1 MEEQNKE
8 HNKPI
13 MDIKRYMNGERLTID
28 YSGTIQIITTDL
40 WTRVTNQAS
49 KYKETKQELDQ
60 LKEQHK
66 NEIESLKRN
75 YELENQRLRNQL
87 AEQERKAQERLDTLK
102 AQANRKLSEQERQ
115 MQRVQALMNRQGK
128 GRPTALTEEQK
139 TAIQRLLPQLKQFG
153 GTHTI
158 KDLEAYLVE
167 NHGYTGGYEAIRAY
181 VAELRKRSE

>member
-1 MEEQNKE
+1 MNEQEKIQNK
-8 HNKPI
+8 PS
-13 MDIKRYMNGERLTID
+13 MDIIKHKSGERLSID

-40 WTRVTNQAS
+40 WNRLTNQAS
-49 KYKETKQELDQ
+49 KYKETKQELER

-66 NEIESLKRN
+66 NEIESLKQD

-87 AEQERKAQERLDTLK
+87 AEQGRKAQEQLSTLK

-128 GRPTALTEEQK
+128 GRPSALTERQK
-139 TAIQRLLPQLKQFG
+139 ATIRYLVPQLKQFG
-153 GTHTI
+153 GAVTI
-158 KDLEAYLVE
+158 KDLEAHLVQ

-181 VAELRKRSE
+181 VASLRG

>member
-1 MEEQNKE
+1 MGEQNKE

-13 MDIKRYMNGERLTID
+13 MDIKKYKSGERLSID

-40 WTRVTNQAS
+40 WNRLINKS
-49 KYKETKQELDQ
+49 NKYEEVKQELEQ

-139 TAIQRLLPQLKQFG
+139 AIIQRLLPQLKQFG

-158 KDLEAYLVE
+158 KDLETHLVQSY
-167 NHGYTGGYEAIRAY
+167 GYTGGYEAIRAY
-181 VAELRKRSE
+181 VADLKK